1 MLKITNLEFSVLKNT
16 KLEKKI
22 LNGLDLTAKT
32 GEFLVIIGGNG
43 AGKSTLFNVLSG
55 FCFSDS
61 GSISLDAN
69 DITTLEQNKR
79 SKLVSIV
86 MQDPKVSSMENMT
99 ILENM
104 ALAFCRSKKRSLRP
118 FNNSNRR
125 ELFKQNLS
133 QLNMGL
139 ENRLDE
145 LVSNLSGGQRQALSL
160 CMALLGEAKLLLLDE
175 ICAALD
181 PNMSELVMNLAYSIA
196 KKKNL
201 STIMIT
207 HNMEHALRF
216 ADRLL
221 VLSAGKVTKEFSKQE
236 LVHIKPQDLS
246 LCIS

>member
-1 MLKITNLEFSVLKNT
+1 
-16 KLEKKI
+16 
-22 LNGLDLTAKT
+22 
-32 GEFLVIIGGNG
+32 
-43 AGKSTLFNVLSG
+43 
-55 FCFSDS
+55 
-61 GSISLDAN
+61 
-69 DITTLEQNKR
+69 
-79 SKLVSIV
+79 

-236 LVHIKPQDLS
+236 LVAMSPRELS
-246 LCIS
+246 FS

>member
-22 LNGLDLTAKT
+22 LNGLDLTAKR

-61 GSISLDAN
+61 GTIYLEDEN
-69 DITTLEQNKR
+69 ITTLEQSRR

-104 ALAFCRSKKRSLRP
+104 ALAFCRSKKRSLVP
-118 FNNSNRR
+118 FNNFKRR

-139 ENRLDE
+139 EDRLDE
-145 LVSNLSGGQRQALSL
+145 LVINLSGGQRQALSL
-160 CMALLGEAKLLLLDE
+160 CMALLGDAKLLLLDE

-236 LVHIKPQDLS
+236 LAF
-246 LCIS
+246 ISARELIFS

>member
-22 LNGLDLTAKT
+22 LNGLDLTAKA

-43 AGKSTLFNVLSG
+43 AGKSTFFNVLSG

-139 ENRLDE
+139 ESRLDE

-236 LVHIKPQDLS
+236 LVAMSPRELS
-246 LCIS
+246 FS

>member
-22 LNGLDLTAKT
+22 LNDLDLTAKT

-61 GSISLDAN
+61 GSIYLDAN

-118 FNNSNRR
+118 FNNFKRR

-160 CMALLGEAKLLLLDE
+160 CMALLGDAKLLLLDE

-221 VLSAGKVTKEFSKQE
+221 VLSAGKVIKEFSKQQLAAMSPKE
-236 LVHIKPQDLS
+236 FNFS
-246 LCIS
+246 